1 MALACVQHL
10 HIGAVSHCVKVDDTV
25 PGIAEGL
32 NAGMWTVGLALSG
45 SPAGWKQA
53 EFEQADEATRRAVRE
68 RVTPM
73 FEAAGAHFVI
83 DTVAD
88 LPAVL
93 LDIEE
98 RLALGLRP

>member
-1 MALACVQHL
+1 MISAKHDEVLRIQALQSVQRSGRRVAH
-10 HIGAVSHCVKVDDTV
+10 S
-25 PGIAEGL
+25 PQ
-32 NAGMWTVGLALSG
+32 LALSG
-45 SPAGWKQA
+45 SPAGWTQT
-53 EFEQADEATRRAVRE
+53 EYEQADEATRRAVRE

-98 RLALGLRP
+98 RLAMGLRP